1 MTGRRGPV
9 RRVLVRAWRIAH
21 FVVYFTGL
29 FLLSNLQVLWEVLT
43 PGRGTAPAIIAVPLR
58 CRTRTEIVSFANLVT
73 LTPGTLVLEIVRDP
87 PVLYLHGM
95 FFHDVDAVVADLR
108 RLEDRLLA
116 AMRPVEPTPT
126 GRR

>member
-1 MTGRRGPV
+1 MARA
-9 RRVLVRAWRIAH
+9 LVRAWRIGRL
-21 FVVYFTGL
+21 VTYFAGL

-58 CRTRTEIVSFANLVT
+58 CRTRTEIVAFANLVT
-73 LTPGTLVLEIVRDP
+73 LTPGTLVLEIVREP
-87 PVLYLHGM
+87 PLLYLHGM
-95 FFHDVDAVVADLR
+95 FFHDLDAAVAGLR

-116 AMRPVEPTPT
+116 AMRPVEPTRT